1 MCVTDCVKIEDA
13 MFNGYTPNLATILL
27 FVAVLLLAWVALRF
41 LLRLAVRIFTY
52 GCAVI
57 LLIGIVLL
65 LLTHFAR

>member
-1 MCVTDCVKIEDA
+1 